1 MLRRVTVGHD
11 RLLLSF
17 SIGGLRSVLGIA
29 RAPSLG
35 PTNEPEVDQ
44 EFSITVPYRVT
55 RRGRQMKLVLPN
67 SANSSSIDRSLV
79 TAVVRAWDWAERL
92 KSGEVSSMAEICAA
106 EGFTDTY
113 VGQVLPL
120 AFLSPEIVE
129 SILAGTQ
136 PPSLTANRLI
146 WGGRLPSVWS
156 EQLPVID
163 G

>member
-1 MLRRVTVGHD
+1 VGHD

-17 SIGGLRSVLGIA
+17 SIGGLRSVLRIPKA
-29 RAPSLG
+29 TAIWA
-35 PTNEPEVDQ
+35 TNEPEADE
-44 EFSITVPYRVT
+44 EFSVAVPYRPA

-67 SANSSSIDRSLV
+67 AANGAPVDRSLV

-106 EGFTDTY
+106 EGFTDSY

-129 SILAGTQ
+129 SILSGSQ
-136 PPSLTANRLI
+136 PQSLTANRLI
-146 WGGRLPSVWS
+146 WGGRLSAIWS
-156 EQLPVID
+156 EQVAALVC
-163 G
+163 